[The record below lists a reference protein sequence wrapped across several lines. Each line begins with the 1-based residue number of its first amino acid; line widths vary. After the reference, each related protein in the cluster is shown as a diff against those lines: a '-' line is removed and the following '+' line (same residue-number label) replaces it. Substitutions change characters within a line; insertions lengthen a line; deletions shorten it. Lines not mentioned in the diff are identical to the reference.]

1 MYNKSN
7 SELTGVF
14 DNILSTINKGVSVVE
29 KNWQTGMEVYQKY
42 EQMRAIKKEREAA
55 QRRAQEV
62 AKMRQASLDRQM
74 EMVRLRQQRASV
86 PLMQRLGIGGNMMPI
101 MLGVGGL
108 GLVAFFV
115 LKPKRR

>member
-1 MYNKSN
+1 MYNNSN

-29 KNWQTGMEVYQKY
+29 KNFQTGMEIYSKYQ
-42 EQMRAIKKEREAA
+42 QMQMVKKERERM
-55 QRRAQEV
+55 QRQAEEV
-62 AKMRQASLDRQM
+62 ARMRQAQINRQRDM
-74 EMVRLRQQRASV
+74 LRIKQQRASL
-86 PLMQRLGIGGNMMPI
+86 PLMQRLGIGGSMMPI